1 MKVGNCYN
9 LILEHGRIGIRAS
22 WPGICIS
29 CRAPF
34 CLSRHAMPL
43 GVFAFQ
49 GLSCVIGVHLDQRA
63 RILFDMLCMG

>member
-49 GLSCVIGVHLDQRA
+49 GLSYAIDVRLDQRA

>member
-9 LILEHGRIGIRAS
+9 LILEHGRIGIWAS

-34 CLSRHAMPL
+34 CPSRHAMPL

-49 GLSCVIGVHLDQRA
+49 GLSYAIDVRLDQRA